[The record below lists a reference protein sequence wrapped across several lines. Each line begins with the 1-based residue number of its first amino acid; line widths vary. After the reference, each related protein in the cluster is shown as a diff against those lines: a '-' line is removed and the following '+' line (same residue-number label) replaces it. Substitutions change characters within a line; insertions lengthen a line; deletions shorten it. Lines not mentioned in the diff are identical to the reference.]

1 MNQNYTSSN
10 WKGKDKY
17 NNPIIDMD
25 GTIFPVLSEE
35 EQKDPRYGLYL
46 WIEKYDD
53 QWYIKF
59 GATRKTIWD
68 RYSDAC
74 GTHLQQIYRW
84 MNGKLWDK
92 DFEELLH
99 KKFHWAGNKEDNP
112 LYSEEAYYVNTPSDV
127 IEFIKTINHH
137 VATDGKE
144 IKEEIKTYYHKSHFE
159 SREEQKL
166 FEEQFLNY
174 IHAPNRKT
182 RRFLMYAVCRFG
194 KTATTLHAII
204 EKLKLKRI
212 LILSSKCDTHN
223 SWYDD
228 YHKWDFTK
236 DYTFITKEDIQLNP
250 ELLKEDKLICWC
262 SFQSGAK
269 NFDLVDEDGTVHF
282 CDIEEDAP
290 WQAQICN
297 TNWDIVIP
305 DECHYGVDTPR
316 SKKLVDKLLEKEPIL
331 LEISATPFKK
341 ILRGDYNSENTFT
354 YTLIDEYY
362 MHKDDPDYV
371 PVALYHIDLM
381 SYLKK
386 IEVPLQLS
394 PASKR
399 DLLAK
404 INNCYDPEN
413 ENKFSWRAYFKQFT
427 ARDIGIEFTMLY
439 EQHFCKTGK
448 HCLIYT
454 NTVAAGNKI
463 VAGLNP
469 EQFNIINVCGNNF
482 ITVEAI
488 NKELENSKLPVIIV
502 SCGRDMTGVTFEYLT
517 NVIFMGSVNSAE
529 MYIQYG
535 LRGKNKYPGRGNKPC
550 AIYDLNAK
558 SFLRTDA
565 FKRLIITE
573 AKLNKKTPAEIAKLY
588 EAATYM
594 LEWNEGNIFVEY
606 NNFAEEFTKN
616 FSHIDNNNECPYIPE
631 ISDDILL
638 AIENNM
644 ADVNFETSASMEIT
658 HEQLKSAKE
667 LNRNKKQKH
676 QLSAEELA
684 LKTDA
689 ERRKILAML
698 RRQLQTNIA
707 YIPSFMKHHNIQTI
721 EELYTDENKHKFSL
735 WAPFDIVLLKL
746 MSKLM
751 PNLDWQILCENI
763 NTVKNSLSDDVLS
776 WKYRGKIPIWAY

>member
-1 MNQNYTSSN
+1 MNQNNTVLN
-10 WKGKDKY
+10 WQRLDKNGK
-17 NNPIIDMD
+17 PIIDMD
-25 GTIFPVLSEE
+25 GYIFPVESEE
-35 EQKDPRYGLYL
+35 IQKDPRYGLYL
-46 WIEKYDD
+46 WICKYDNK
-53 QWYIKF
+53 WILKF
-59 GATRKTIWD
+59 GATKKTIWD
-68 RYSDAC
+68 RYSDA
-74 GTHLQQIYRW
+74 GLTHVQQIKCW
-84 MNGKLWDK
+84 INGKLWDK

-99 KKFHWAGNKEDNP
+99 KKFQWAGTKEQNL
-112 LYSEEAYYVNTPSDV
+112 LYSEEAYYVNTPIEV
-127 IEFIKTINHH
+127 LEFIKTINYH
-137 VATDGKE
+137 VATDGKN
-144 IKEEIKTYYHKSHFE
+144 IKEELKSYYHKSHFE

-174 IHAPNRKT
+174 IHTPNHKT

-204 EKLKLKRI
+204 EKLKLNRI

-223 SWYDD
+223 SWHDD

-269 NFDLVDEDGTVHF
+269 NFESVDEDGTVHF

-354 YTLIDEYY
+354 YTLIDEYFA
-362 MHKDDPDYV
+362 HKQDSDYV

-381 SYLKK
+381 EYVKHIRIPMYK
-386 IEVPLQLS
+386 VP
-394 PASKR
+394 KR
-399 DLLAK
+399 KEELLAK
-404 INNCYDPEN
+404 INNCFDPNN
-413 ENKFSWRAYFKQFT
+413 ENKFSWRAYFSQF
-427 ARDIGIEFTMLY
+427 IGTEIAEEFTLLY
-439 EQHFCKTGK
+439 DQHFSKTGR
-448 HCLIYT
+448 HCLIYV
-454 NTVAAGNKI
+454 NNIKSGNII
-463 VAGLNP
+463 VRGLDK
-469 EQFNIINVCGNNF
+469 EKFNVINVCGDNT
-482 ITVEAI
+482 ITLDKI
-488 NKELENSKLPVIIV
+488 NSLMQTSELPVIIV
-502 SCGRDMTGVTFEYLT
+502 SCGRYMTGVTFERLT
-517 NVIFMGSVNSAE
+517 NVIFMGTVNSAE

-535 LRGKNKYPGRGNKPC
+535 LRAKNKYPGRGNIPC
-550 AIYDLNAK
+550 AIYDLNPK
-558 SFLRTDA
+558 TIINTDA
-565 FKRLIITE
+565 FKQLIIIE
-573 AKLNKKTPAEIAKLY
+573 SKLSKKTPSEIAKLY
-588 EAATYM
+588 EDATYM
-594 LEWNEGNIFVEY
+594 LEWNEGNIFVKY
-606 NNFAEEFTKN
+606 NNFAEEFTNN
-616 FSHIDNNNECPYIPE
+616 FSHIDNNKECPFIPE

-644 ADVNFETSASMEIT
+644 ADVNFETSANMEIT
-658 HEQLKSAKE
+658 NEQLKSAKE

-689 ERRKILAML
+689 ERRRILAML

-746 MSKLM
+746 MSELM
-751 PNLDWQILCENI
+751 PNLEWQILYENI
-763 NTVKNSLSDDVLS
+763 NIVKNNLPDDALL
-776 WKYRGKIPIWAY
+776 WKYRGKIPVWAY